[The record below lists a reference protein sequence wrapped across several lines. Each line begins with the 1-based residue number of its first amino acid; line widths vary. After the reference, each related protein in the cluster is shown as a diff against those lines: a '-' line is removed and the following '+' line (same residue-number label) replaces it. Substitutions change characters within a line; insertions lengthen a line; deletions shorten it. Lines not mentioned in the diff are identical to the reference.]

1 MTPDLTLLD
10 DARVL
15 VVGDVM
21 LDRYWHGP
29 TGRISPEAPVPVV
42 RVDQEEYRPGG
53 AGNVALN
60 ISALGSR
67 VDLVGAVGRDENAG
81 HLGRLL
87 EDKGVSPHWVEDPD
101 AHTVT
106 KLRVISRHQQLIRLD
121 FENGFP
127 ELDFSQVANRVD
139 GLLAGAGAVIV
150 SDYGKGTVGDPQALI
165 MAARDAGVPVLVDP
179 KGSDFSRYRGA
190 SLITPN
196 LSEFEAVVGG
206 CADEQAIVDK
216 GAALIRELDLGGL
229 LVTRSEQG
237 MSLLQAAQPPI
248 HLPTRAQEVF
258 DVTGAGD
265 TVIAVFAACL
275 AAGMDMASAMRLS
288 NLAAGIVVGKL
299 GTSTVSV
306 REIESALHLTGSRDF
321 GVMDES
327 GLIEAVRAARARGET
342 VAMSNGCFDL
352 LHAGHV
358 DYLNKARAMADRLI
372 VAVND
377 DASVR
382 RLGKG
387 DSRPINALDQR
398 MDVLASLAAVDWV
411 VPFTEDTPE
420 RLICAVGPDV
430 LIKGADYRPEQIAGY
445 DCVRAAG
452 GEVRVIELVEGCS
465 TTGIINKIRNEEP
478 SS

>member
-1 MTPDLTLLD
+1 MTPDLSLLAS
-10 DARVL
+10 ARVL

-60 ISALGSR
+60 ISSLGCGA
-67 VDLVGAVGRDENAG
+67 DLVAAVGADENAG
-81 HLGRLL
+81 HLSRLL
-87 EDKGVSPHWVEDPD
+87 EAKGVNPDWVEDES

-106 KLRVISRHQQLIRLD
+106 KLRIISRHQQLIRLD

-127 ELDFSQVANRVD
+127 ELDAQLVSERAVEALDSV
-139 GLLAGAGAVIV
+139 GAVIV
-150 SDYGKGTVGDPQALI
+150 SDYGKGTIADPQPLI
-165 MAARDAGVPVLVDP
+165 QAAAARGIPVLVDP
-179 KGSDFSRYRGA
+179 KGSDFERYRGA

-196 LSEFEAVVGG
+196 LAEFEAVVGP
-206 CADEQAIVDK
+206 CADEAELVAK
-216 GAALIRELDLGGL
+216 GQALIESLGIGGL

-237 MSLLQAAQPPI
+237 MSLLRAGEEPV
-248 HLPTRAQEVF
+248 HLPTRAREVF

-265 TVIAVFAACL
+265 TVIAVFAAAL
-275 AAGMDMASAMRLS
+275 AAGMSYPTAMGLS

-306 REIESALHLTGSRDF
+306 TELESALHLTGNRDF
-321 GVMDES
+321 GVLDEA
-327 GLIEAVRAARARGET
+327 GLIEAVRAARARGEK
-342 VAMSNGCFDL
+342 VAMTNGCFDL

-358 DYLNKARAMADRLI
+358 DYLAKARDLADRLI

-387 DSRPINALDQR
+387 DERPLNPLKHR
-398 MDVLASLAAVDWV
+398 MDVLSALSAVDWV
-411 VPFTEDTPE
+411 VPFSEDTPE

-430 LIKGADYRPEQIAGY
+430 LVKGADYHPEQIAGH
-445 DCVRAAG
+445 DCVKAAG
-452 GEVRVIELVEGCS
+452 GEVKVIQLVEGCS
-465 TTGIINKIRNEEP
+465 TTGIIEKIKRDIQ
-478 SS
+478 